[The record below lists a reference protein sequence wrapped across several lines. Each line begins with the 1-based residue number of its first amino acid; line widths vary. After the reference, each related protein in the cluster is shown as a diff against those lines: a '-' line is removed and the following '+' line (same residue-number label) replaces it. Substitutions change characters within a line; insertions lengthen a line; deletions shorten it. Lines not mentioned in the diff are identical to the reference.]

1 VFLSLL
7 SAFATATIIFHTF
20 ICCRRRFA
28 ISSSPF
34 TSSSYP
40 PVADPAVC
48 LFCSPQ
54 LDSPPLQVFSHV
66 ITSLYLF
73 QLVMIALLA
82 VKRFIWA
89 LLLIIPVLAT
99 MLVHR
104 LGSSYLQRSWGV
116 MSMRAAY
123 ELDLADAA
131 EQQQQQQRLAYADG
145 GSSGNRGVT
154 GAAENSVLNQQQQ
167 RLGSG
172 AATDNHGGSSGSS
185 SNAASNWQHQG
196 SLSAAWGELYRPPGQ
211 RLLLLGPKIEEGLRQ
226 RVGDMQQRLARHN
239 NEAVTGG
246 GYRMRPSVV

>member
-1 VFLSLL
+1 M
-7 SAFATATIIFHTF
+7 
-20 ICCRRRFA
+20 
-28 ISSSPF
+28 
-34 TSSSYP
+34 
-40 PVADPAVC
+40 
-48 LFCSPQ
+48 
-54 LDSPPLQVFSHV
+54 QVFRHV
-66 ITSLYLF
+66 IVSLYLF

-131 EQQQQQQRLAYADG
+131 EQQQQQQRLAYGDG
-145 GSSGNRGVT
+145 GSSGDGGVA
-154 GAAENSVLNQQQQ
+154 GAAQNAVLNQQQQ
-167 RLGSG
+167 RLGSS
-172 AATDNHGGSSGSS
+172 AATGGLGGSSGSS

-226 RVGDMQQRLARHN
+226 RVVDMQQRLARHN
-239 NEAVTGG
+239 TEAVRGA
-246 GYRMRPSVV
+246 GYRMRPSAV